1 MGWLIASGPWASKLG
16 VMAKRHACWAVTLL
30 LAGTFALSAKDE
42 DVVQR
47 KDIFSRK
54 TDGYHT
60 YRIPTMVVTAK
71 GTILVFVEGRK
82 THRRDHGDVDL
93 LMKRSEDGGRTWS
106 KQVLIHEAGGNALIR
121 VGNPCPIVEKDGKT
135 VHLLFTRNGP
145 GCFFSTRSTDEG
157 NSWEPFTRVSDDPK
171 APEYRKDNFLRG
183 FGESPVGVGA
193 GPVHGIHTS
202 KGRLIAPSYAGFKV
216 NGEGRGGSCVIYSDD
231 RGKTWKAG
239 GVIPWAPEFRHGECT
254 IVERSDGSLLMNMRT
269 SEPGKYSFGYRLTSV
284 SKDHGMT
291 WSKPVVDK
299 NLPCPACQA
308 SMIRLNEK
316 EILFLNPAVNHN
328 GGFSIWSRKKLTLR
342 LSSDEGKSW
351 AASRVLNEGLAGYSD
366 IAVAKNGNI
375 LCLFENGERDYCEKI
390 TFAELKPS
398 WLTAAKD

>member
-1 MGWLIASGPWASKLG
+1 M
-16 VMAKRHACWAVTLL
+16 VLL
-30 LAGTFALSAKDE
+30 LAGTFLLAAEDE
-42 DVVQR
+42 DVVLR

-82 THRRDHGDVDL
+82 THRGDHGDVDL

-106 KQVLIHEAGGNALIR
+106 KQVLIHEEGGNALIR
-121 VGNPCPIVEKDGKT
+121 VGNPCPIVEKDGKP

-145 GCFFSTRSTDEG
+145 GCFFYTRSTDDG
-157 NSWEPFTRVSDDPK
+157 HSWKPFVRVSDDPK
-171 APEYRKDNFLRG
+171 APEYRKGNFLAN
-183 FGESPVGVGA
+183 FGGSPVSVGA

-202 KGRLIAPSYAGFKV
+202 RGRLIAPSYVGHKV
-216 NGEGRGGSCVIYSDD
+216 DGERRGQSCIIYSDD
-231 RGKTWKAG
+231 GGKSWQAG
-239 GVIPWAPEFRHGECT
+239 GVIPWVPEFRHGECT
-254 IVERSDGSLLMNMRT
+254 IVERRDGSLLMNMRT
-269 SEPGKYSFGYRLTSV
+269 SAPGVYSFGYRLTSV
-284 SKDHGMT
+284 STDHGMT
-291 WSKPVVDK
+291 WSKPIVDK

-308 SMIRLNEK
+308 SMIRLNGK
-316 EILFLNPAVNHN
+316 EILFLNPAVNHH

-342 LSSDEGKSW
+342 LSRDEGKSW
-351 AASRVLNEGLAGYSD
+351 QASRVLNEGLAGYSD
-366 IAVAKNGNI
+366 LAIGKNGNI

-398 WLTAAKD
+398 WLQPE

>member
-1 MGWLIASGPWASKLG
+1 
-16 VMAKRHACWAVTLL
+16 VVTLL
-30 LAGTFALSAKDE
+30 LAGTFLLDAEDE
-42 DVVQR
+42 DVVLR

-60 YRIPTMVVTAK
+60 YRIPTMVVTGK

-106 KQVLIHEAGGNALIR
+106 KQVLIHEEGGNALIR
-121 VGNPCPIVEKDGKT
+121 VGNPCPIVEKDGRT

-145 GCFFSTRSTDEG
+145 DCLFYTRSTDDG
-157 NSWEPFTRVSDDPK
+157 NSWGPFARASDDPK
-171 APEYRKDNFLRG
+171 APEHRKGNFLAD
-183 FGESPVGVGA
+183 FGGSPVGVGA

-202 KGRLIAPSYAGFKV
+202 KGRLIAPSYVGHKV
-216 NGEGRGGSCVIYSDD
+216 DGEGRGQSCIIYSDD
-231 RGKTWKAG
+231 GGKSWQAG
-239 GVIPWAPEFRHGECT
+239 GVIPWVPEFRPGECT
-254 IVERSDGSLLMNMRT
+254 VVERRDGSLLMNMRT
-269 SEPGKYSFGYRLTSV
+269 SAPGVYSFGYRLTSV
-284 SKDHGMT
+284 SMDHGMT

-308 SMIRLNEK
+308 SMIRLNGK
-316 EILFLNPAVNHN
+316 EILFLNPAVSHH

-342 LSSDEGKSW
+342 LSRDEGRSW
-351 AASRVLNEGLAGYSD
+351 VASRVLNEGLAGYSD
-366 IAVAKNGNI
+366 LAIAKNGNI

-390 TFAELKPS
+390 TIAELKPS
-398 WLTAAKD
+398 WLTRE

>member
-1 MGWLIASGPWASKLG
+1 MTT
-16 VMAKRHACWAVTLL
+16 RHACWVVLL
-30 LAGTFALSAKDE
+30 LAGTFLLAAEDE
-42 DVVQR
+42 DVVLR

-82 THRRDHGDVDL
+82 THRGDHGDVDL

-106 KQVLIHEAGGNALIR
+106 KQVRIHEEGGNALIR

-145 GCFFSTRSTDEG
+145 GCFFYTRSTDDG
-157 NSWEPFTRVSDDPK
+157 HSWKPFVRVSDDPK
-171 APEYRKDNFLRG
+171 APEYRNFLAN
-183 FGESPVGVGA
+183 FGGAPGSVGA

-202 KGRLIAPSYAGFKV
+202 RGRLIAPSYVGHKV
-216 NGEGRGGSCVIYSDD
+216 DGERRGQSCIIYSDD
-231 RGKTWKAG
+231 GGKSLQAG
-239 GVIPWAPEFRHGECT
+239 GVIPWVPEFRHGECT
-254 IVERSDGSLLMNMRT
+254 IVERRDGSLLMNMRT
-269 SEPGKYSFGYRLTSV
+269 SAPGVYSFGYRLTSV
-284 SKDHGMT
+284 STDHGMT

-308 SMIRLNEK
+308 SMIRLNGK
-316 EILFLNPAVNHN
+316 EILFLNPAVNHH

-342 LSSDEGKSW
+342 LSRDEGKSW
-351 AASRVLNEGLAGYSD
+351 QASRVLNEGLAGYSALA
-366 IAVAKNGNI
+366 IGKNGNI

-398 WLTAAKD
+398 WLQPE

>member
-1 MGWLIASGPWASKLG
+1 MIGT
-16 VMAKRHACWAVTLL
+16 RNACPIVVLL
-30 LAGTFALSAKDE
+30 FAALLPVSADE
-42 DVVQR
+42 DVVLR

-106 KQVLIHEAGGNALIR
+106 KQVLIHEEGGDALIR

-145 GCFFSTRSTDEG
+145 GCFFSTRSTDDG
-157 NSWEPFTRVSDDPK
+157 SSWEPFTKVSDDPK
-171 APEYRKDNFLRG
+171 APEYQKDNFLRG

-231 RGKTWKAG
+231 KGKTWKAG
-239 GVIPWAPEFRHGECT
+239 GVIPWVPEFRHGECT
-254 IVERSDGSLLMNMRT
+254 IVERSNGSLLMNMRT

-328 GGFSIWSRKKLTLR
+328 GGVSIWSRKKLTLR
-342 LSSDEGKSW
+342 VSQDDGRSW
-351 AASRVLNEGLAGYSD
+351 PESRVLNEGLAGYSD
-366 IAVAKNGNI
+366 LAIAKNGNI
-375 LCLFENGERDYCEKI
+375 LCLFENGTRDYCEKI
-390 TFAELKPS
+390 TFVELKRS
-398 WLTAAKD
+398 WLSRK

>member
-1 MGWLIASGPWASKLG
+1 M
-16 VMAKRHACWAVTLL
+16 VLL
-30 LAGTFALSAKDE
+30 FAALLPVSADE
-42 DVVQR
+42 DVVLR

-106 KQVLIHEAGGNALIR
+106 KQVLIHEEGGDALIR

-145 GCFFSTRSTDEG
+145 GCFFSTRSTDDG
-157 NSWEPFTRVSDDPK
+157 SSWEPFTKVSDDPK
-171 APEYRKDNFLRG
+171 APEYQKDNFLRG

-231 RGKTWKAG
+231 KGKTWKAG
-239 GVIPWAPEFRHGECT
+239 GVIPWVPEFRHGECT

-328 GGFSIWSRKKLTLR
+328 GGFSIWSRKNLTLR
-342 LSSDEGKSW
+342 VSQDDGRSW
-351 AASRVLNEGLAGYSD
+351 PESRVLNEGLAGYSD
-366 IAVAKNGNI
+366 LAIAKNGNI
-375 LCLFENGERDYCEKI
+375 LCLFENGTRDYCEKI
-390 TFAELKPS
+390 TFVELKRS
-398 WLTAAKD
+398 WLSRK

>member
-1 MGWLIASGPWASKLG
+1 M
-16 VMAKRHACWAVTLL
+16 VLL
-30 LAGTFALSAKDE
+30 FAALLPVSADE
-42 DVVQR
+42 DVVLR

-106 KQVLIHEAGGNALIR
+106 KQVLIHEEGGDALIR

-145 GCFFSTRSTDEG
+145 GCFFSTRSTDDG
-157 NSWEPFTRVSDDPK
+157 SSWEPFTKVSDDPK
-171 APEYRKDNFLRG
+171 APEYQKDNFLRG

-231 RGKTWKAG
+231 KGKTWKAG
-239 GVIPWAPEFRHGECT
+239 GVIPWVPEFRHGECT

-328 GGFSIWSRKKLTLR
+328 GGFSIWSRKNLTLR
-342 LSSDEGKSW
+342 VSQDDGRSW
-351 AASRVLNEGLAGYSD
+351 PESRVLNEGLAGYSD
-366 IAVAKNGNI
+366 LAIAKNGNI
-375 LCLFENGERDYCEKI
+375 LCLFENGTRDYCEKI
-390 TFAELKPS
+390 TFVELKRS
-398 WLTAAKD
+398 WLSRE